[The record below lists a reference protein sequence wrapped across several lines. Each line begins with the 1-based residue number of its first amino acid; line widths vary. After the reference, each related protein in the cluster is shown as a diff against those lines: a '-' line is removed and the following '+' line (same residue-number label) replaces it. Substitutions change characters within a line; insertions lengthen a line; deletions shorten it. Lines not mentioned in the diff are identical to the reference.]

1 MRRNPSTS
9 IPVRAIS
16 RLVSL
21 VVVALAAAACDPPE
35 QGEPPDPGPGAPEPS
50 SPGDEADPST
60 RTIIHLSETESRAI
74 VRGPLYDPYST
85 REGLDEAKHCLLRHG
100 IDPKSVRIVRTHQD
114 VDLQKHPV
122 MYVETLHLLNGVP
135 DTYAPDSLVCGRS
148 RDPVHIRPTRVL
160 RVADTEPKISFVEA
174 AIVAF
179 SVLRHS
185 HSWLKTDDYTADLV
199 ILREGESPDVPD
211 SGEPVLQWVIGRPE
225 MQVAERVFVDASTGA
240 VRRGGPTLV
249 APSIWHA
256 RCDAPAMR
264 VCPAG
269 APPVCGLV
277 DHGRRCPG
285 RACYPSKEWV
295 DFPDACVACASFRV
309 TSYLTSKCDARP
321 ESAAGPSPSARHP
334 DRGNSSRR

>member
-9 IPVRAIS
+9 ISVRAAS

-50 SPGDEADPST
+50 RPPGDEADPST

-85 REGLDEAKHCLLRHG
+85 REGLDEAKQCLLRHG
-100 IDPKSVRIVRTHQD
+100 IDPDTVRIVQSD
-114 VDLQKHPV
+114 QSIDLQKHPV
-122 MYVETLHLLNGVP
+122 MRVEILHLLNGVP
-135 DTYAPDSLVCGRS
+135 DLYTPDSLVCGRS
-148 RDPVHIRPTRVL
+148 RDPVRVRPNRVM

-199 ILREGESPDVPD
+199 IVHEGESPYVPD
-211 SGEPVLQWVIGRPE
+211 SGEPVLQWVIGRPD

-240 VRRGGPTLV
+240 VLRGGPTQV
-249 APSIWHA
+249 APASRA
-256 RCDAPAMR
+256 SATP
-264 VCPAG
+264 
-269 APPVCGLV
+269 
-277 DHGRRCPG
+277 GRR
-285 RACYPSKEWV
+285 KLQ
-295 DFPDACVACASFRV
+295 DA
-309 TSYLTSKCDARP
+309 ARQ
-321 ESAAGPSPSARHP
+321 P